1 MVRFIVIIF
10 SFLFMGCEMNNDR
23 VVKPEKVTFDFIKF
37 NAVSKAFNN
46 ALVNDSPDH
55 KIMSDIIESWF
66 QNKIKTDGF
75 EGDLLVNVKN
85 IEFER
90 EKKQDYYKFSVSLS
104 LEFIEQL
111 STNTKNNYIVSANEY
126 GEITGSFSIKD
137 QDTLDLNLMNQS
149 LNAVSLKLRE
159 RF

>member
-1 MVRFIVIIF
+1 MVKFIVIF
-10 SFLFMGCEMNNDR
+10 FGFLFMGCEMNNDQ
-23 VVKPEKVTFDFIKF
+23 VVKPEKITFDFIKF
-37 NAVSKAFNN
+37 NTVSKVFNN
-46 ALVNDSPDH
+46 AFVNDSPDH
-55 KIMSDIIESWF
+55 QIMNDIIESWF

-75 EGDLLVNVKN
+75 EGDLLVNVKY

-90 EKKQDYYKFSVSLS
+90 EKKLDYYKFSVSLS

-111 STNTKNNYIVSANEY
+111 STNSKNNYIVSANEY

>member
-37 NAVSKAFNN
+37 NAVSKALNN
-46 ALVNDSPDH
+46 TFVNDSPDH

-75 EGDLLVNVKN
+75 EGDLFVNVKN

>member
-46 ALVNDSPDH
+46 AFVNDSPDH

-75 EGDLLVNVKN
+75 EGDLLVIVKN

>member
-1 MVRFIVIIF
+1 MVKFIVIF
-10 SFLFMGCEMNNDR
+10 FGFLFMGCEMNNDQ
-23 VVKPEKVTFDFIKF
+23 VVKPEKITFDFIKF
-37 NAVSKAFNN
+37 NTVSKVFNN
-46 ALVNDSPDH
+46 AFVNDSPDH
-55 KIMSDIIESWF
+55 QIMNNIIESWF

>member
-37 NAVSKAFNN
+37 NAVSKEFNN
-46 ALVNDSPDH
+46 AFVNDSPDH

-85 IEFER
+85 IELER

-111 STNTKNNYIVSANEY
+111 STNSKNNYIVSANEY